1 MPIHQMTLRR
11 FSPAIQSLG
20 LQLAVTL
27 LLTVLLLVLSLP
39 SAAISMA
46 LGGGIAALG
55 NAVMVFAVFGAYR
68 ASAARNLAGR
78 MMLAQVF
85 RLLLIAAAFAAV
97 FAGYE
102 NPDLLALFGG
112 FLAVHL
118 LPVWWVH
125 RASAQAMKR

>member
-1 MPIHQMTLRR
+1 MTPRSS
-11 FSPAIQSLG
+11 SPAIQSLG
-20 LQLAVTL
+20 LQLAATL
-27 LLTVLLLVLSLP
+27 LPTVLLLALSLP

-46 LGGGIAALG
+46 LGGGIAVLG

-68 ASAARNLAGR
+68 AAAVRDLTGR

-85 RLLLIAAAFAAV
+85 RLLLIAAAFAGV
-97 FAGYE
+97 FARYDE
-102 NPDLLALFGG
+102 PDLLALFGG